1 MILYLKNMSI
11 TMMTLIAVCIPK
23 IANFLKALKGM
34 DACIN
39 DIRIEIIARKVN
51 SNLVSINF

>member
-1 MILYLKNMSI
+1 MSI